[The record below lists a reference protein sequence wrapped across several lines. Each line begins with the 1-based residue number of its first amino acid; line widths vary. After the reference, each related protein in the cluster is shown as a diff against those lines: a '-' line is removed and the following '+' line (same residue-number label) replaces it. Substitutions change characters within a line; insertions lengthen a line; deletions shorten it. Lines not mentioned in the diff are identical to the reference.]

1 MRRRDVIT
9 FISGAAV
16 LAVAVRAQQ
25 QVQRSLPV
33 VGMLL
38 PGKSTAPITLSMAKA
53 CREGLR
59 EEGFVEDQNIRTQSR
74 YGDDSEGLLRGADD
88 LVRLN
93 VSVIVAGG
101 TPAILAAKRATT
113 NIPIIGANM
122 ADPVADGLVASLAR
136 PGGNITGT
144 TFLGPELQPKRLQ
157 LLREIVPGVRRI
169 AALQHPAVYGE
180 ATMRNMLESI
190 EEAAN
195 TGGLALQVLSANGP
209 EDFENAFKA
218 VTAAPADAL
227 IILPSPMFY
236 VNYRRLVDL
245 AERSRLPT
253 MYVFKEAVEGGG
265 LMSYGPDIPD
275 LTRLACQYV
284 TKILNGAKPS
294 DLPVA
299 QPVKF
304 ELATFRRKIR
314 RGFAGA
320 RICGKPEICK
330 VGLILG

>member
-1 MRRRDVIT
+1 
-9 FISGAAV
+9 
-16 LAVAVRAQQ
+16 
-25 QVQRSLPV
+25 
-33 VGMLL
+33 MLFL
-38 PGKSTAPITLSMAKA
+38 GKPAAPITLSIAEA

-59 EEGFVEDQNIRTQSR
+59 EGGFVEDENIRTQNR
-74 YGDDSEGLLRGADD
+74 YGDDLEGLRRGADD
-88 LVRLN
+88 LVGLN
-93 VSVIVAGG
+93 VSVIVAHG

-113 NIPIIGANM
+113 NIPVVGANM

-144 TFLGPELQPKRLQ
+144 TFLGPELQPKCLQ

-169 AALQHPAVYGE
+169 AALQHPAVYSE

-195 TGGLALQVLSANGP
+195 ASGLALQVVSAKGP
-209 EDFENAFKA
+209 EDFESAFKA
-218 VTAAPADAL
+218 ITAAPADAL

-236 VNYRRLVDL
+236 VNYRTLVDL

-253 MYVFKEAVEGGG
+253 MYVFKEAVEAGG
-265 LMSYGPDIPD
+265 LMSYGSDIPD
-275 LTRLACQYV
+275 LARIACQYV

-304 ELATFRRKIR
+304 ELAINLKTAK
-314 RGFAGA
+314 AL
-320 RICGKPEICK
+320 
-330 VGLILG
+330 GLEVPLQLQQLADEVIE